1 MPLPGTTPVAA
12 FFQPERNLSL
22 LASWG
27 INTFFGPE
35 VENPKSHTPE
45 ALLAKQASWI
55 EATRKA
61 NVWCVL
67 KRPPAVPPDNCI
79 GICLSSD
86 EPNGKGILPLDM
98 RLQAEFVDYR
108 LRYPGVPIF
117 LSLAGDKVH
126 SANFL
131 RAHES
136 QLYLDYAALC
146 DVMTVNFYSANRNA
160 TRYPMRFTAEACKKL
175 SILTGKPVW
184 AWIEANDQQL
194 PPPKP
199 TDGVNRAPTPEEI
212 DDTVLQCVQ
221 AFVPAIGFFFT
232 CDSGKYG
239 WGTGNTDF
247 ATRGD
252 SYLPLIDRNGI
263 SMQPQYDKVAEIAKR
278 LAPPP
283 VPAKKML
290 PVEVL
295 TVIHAEGYKS
305 RSVTA
310 KVELEEV

>member
-1 MPLPGTTPVAA
+1 MPTPGTTPVAA
-12 FFQPERNLSL
+12 FFQPERNIPL

-35 VENPKSHTPE
+35 VESPKNLTP
-45 ALLAKQASWI
+45 LAIVAKEQQWI
-55 EATRKA
+55 EATRRA
-61 NVWCVL
+61 NAWCVL
-67 KRPPAVPPDNCI
+67 KRPIGDLPDNCY
-79 GICLSSD
+79 GVCLSVD
-86 EPNGKGILPLDM
+86 EPNGKQILPTDP
-98 RLQAEFVDYR
+98 RLVNEAADYR
-108 LRYPGVPIF
+108 LRYPSAPIF

-146 DVMTVNFYSANRNA
+146 DVMTVNFYSANRNV

-175 SILTGKPVW
+175 SILVGKPVW
-184 AWIEANDQQL
+184 PWIECNDQQL

-199 TDGVNRAPTPEEI
+199 ADGVNRAPTPEEI

-221 AFVPAIGFFFT
+221 AFVPGIGFFFT

-239 WGTGNTDF
+239 WGVGNTDF

-252 SYLPLIDRNGI
+252 SYLPLIDRNGA
-263 SMQPQYDKVAEIAKR
+263 SMKPQYDKVAEIAKR

-283 VPAKKML
+283 APAKKML